1 MVNIF
6 TLNEDFYSSIK
17 SIFPQAEI
25 IHETELLLQLLYSS
39 HQKEN
44 KDNLF
49 VHVHETYIEIAHIK
63 NNELH
68 FLNSFKVEA
77 DTDIVY
83 FVLSI
88 AELLKLN
95 QEKLQVNLFGNISNT
110 SSLVGLM
117 KKYISHVELM
127 KRSDNFSYPASFR
140 EFQEQQ
146 NYLQVNSLL
155 CAS

>member
-1 MVNIF
+1 MWVCNSKRRIIF
-6 TLNEDFYSSIK
+6 KMI
-17 SIFPQAEI
+17 
-25 IHETELLLQLLYSS
+25 
-39 HQKEN
+39 
-44 KDNLF
+44 
-49 VHVHETYIEIAHIK
+49 
-63 NNELH
+63 
-68 FLNSFKVEA
+68 
-77 DTDIVY
+77 
-83 FVLSI
+83 
-88 AELLKLN
+88 N